1 MARPLLFAWARSVAV
16 SYSRV
21 GRIVASIVFIS
32 GLAASARAACV
43 PIASVPFTISA
54 PGQYCVTAD
63 LTTSQTGMSGGVI
76 TIDADNVVLDFQG
89 HKFDATSGG
98 NFTNV
103 TGVYSLNHKGN
114 TVRNGLMVGFYVGI
128 HFDMTSDTRDNVI
141 EDMRFSLSRSRAMQ
155 MEGFNNVIRRNLV
168 VDTID
173 GWVHPDGFSACEQ
186 NFNGS
191 IQVYNNTVS
200 HVGGQ
205 NDSSPDGMMI
215 YCYNSLIIGNRVVDA
230 SDQGLGIGGGFCKDN
245 VIIGSTHPY
254 YVEYPVP
261 GCTMVG
267 GTEYV
272 LQLE

>member
-1 MARPLLFAWARSVAV
+1 V
-16 SYSRV
+16 SYPRLV
-21 GRIVASIVFIS
+21 RAIVFI
-32 GLAASARAACV
+32 AATAGAATSARAACT
-43 PIASVPFTISA
+43 PIATVPFTIAAS
-54 PGQYCVTAD
+54 GNYCVTAD
-63 LTTSQTGMSGGVI
+63 LATSQTGMSGGQI
-76 TIDADNVVLDFQG
+76 TINADNVVLDFQG

-103 TGVYSLNHKGN
+103 TGVYSLNHKGI
-114 TVRNGLMVGFYVGI
+114 TVRNGLLVGFYVGI
-128 HFDMTSDTRDNVI
+128 HYDMTSDTRDNVI

-155 MEGFNNVIRRNLV
+155 VEGFNNVIRRNLV

-200 HVGGQ
+200 HVGGA

-215 YCYNSLIIGNRVVDA
+215 YCLNSLIIGNRVVDA
-230 SDQGLGIGGGFCKDN
+230 SNQGLGIGGGFCKDN
-245 VIIGSTHPY
+245 VIIGSNQPY